1 MYKYLSLFIFIF
13 ISASSF
19 AANSNVNYEPIPCT
33 VDNGLITNTRGF
45 GNDPNPEPLC
55 DFQANSVKL
64 NVYKF
69 ALCTQEPIFNQ
80 SSTPT
85 NLSSCTYIYDSATP
99 TLVTVSN
106 SSGLNISDVT
116 QPAAGTYPYALVIM
130 SNTLYV
136 KGAAHFDGTR
146 ISDLGSTSGAYCWT
160 NGSVLSADSDNNPIM
175 QLVSGNGVTCG
186 NTVGGNYD
194 FNQVTWTWS
203 TWPGSIYTEDVPNGR
218 NTDYFLNDSLIGT
231 GTKTRWAS
239 VHRFDSP
246 VTITPT
252 TSAIEMAVNISLGT
266 SIRFN
271 NSTGKVKWIEDA
283 PFAYIIRPVN

>member
-1 MYKYLSLFIFIF
+1 MLF
-13 ISASSF
+13 SANTL
-19 AANSNVNYEPIPCT
+19 AANYTQIGCSL
-33 VDNGLITNTRGF
+33 DSNGLITNTRGY
-45 GNDPNPEPLC
+45 GSGSEELC

-80 SSTPT
+80 SSAPT
-85 NLSSCTYIYDSATP
+85 NLSSCTFIYDSASP

-116 QPAAGTYPYALVIM
+116 QPAAGTYPYALVVM

-146 ISDLGSTSGAYCWT
+146 IAELGSTSGEYCWT
-160 NGSVLSADSDNNPIM
+160 NGSVLSADLGNM
-175 QLVSGNGVTCG
+175 TLLSGNGLTCG

-203 TWPGSIYTEDVPNGR
+203 TWPGIIPSEDVPNGN
-218 NTDYFLNDSLIGT
+218 NTDYFLNDSLVGVN

-239 VHRFDSP
+239 VHRFDTP
-246 VTITPT
+246 VSITPT
-252 TSAIEMAVNISLGT
+252 TTAIEMAVNISLGT
-266 SIRFN
+266 SMRFDN
-271 NSTGKVKWIEDA
+271 TSGKVQWIEDA
-283 PFAYIIRPVN
+283 PFAYIIRPTN

>member
-1 MYKYLSLFIFIF
+1 MYKYLSFFIFMF
-13 ISASSF
+13 ITASSF
-19 AANSNVNYEPIPCT
+19 AANYTQIPCT
-33 VDNGLITNTRGF
+33 LDSNGLIVDVEGYDNGA
-45 GNDPNPEPLC
+45 EPLC

-69 ALCTQEPIFNQ
+69 ALCTQEPIFNNT
-80 SSTPT
+80 SAPT

-136 KGAAHFDGTR
+136 KGAAHFNGTR
-146 ISDLGSTSGAYCWT
+146 NAKYGSTSGAYCWT
-160 NGSVLSADSDNNPIM
+160 NGSVLSHNGITMS
-175 QLVSGNGVTCG
+175 LLTGNGLTCG
-186 NTVGGNYD
+186 SSVGGNYD
-194 FNQVTWTWS
+194 FNQVTWAWAS
-203 TWPGSIYTEDVPNGR
+203 WPGSIPSEDVPNGN

-231 GTKTRWAS
+231 GTQTRWAA
-239 VHRFDSP
+239 VHRFDTP
-246 VTITPT
+246 VTIAPT
-252 TSAIEMAVNISLGT
+252 TTAIEMAVNISLGT
-266 SIRFN
+266 SMRFD
-271 NSTGKVKWIEDA
+271 NSTGEVKWIEDA

>member
-1 MYKYLSLFIFIF
+1 MYKYLSFFIFMF

-19 AANSNVNYEPIPCT
+19 AANYTQIPCT
-33 VDNGLITNTRGF
+33 LDSNSLITNTRGH
-45 GNDPNPEPLC
+45 GTGTDELC

-69 ALCTQEPIFNQ
+69 ALCTQEPIFNE
-80 SSTPT
+80 SNTAT
-85 NLSSCTYIYDSATP
+85 NLSSCTYIYDSASP

-146 ISDLGSTSGAYCWT
+146 IAEQGSTSGAYCWT
-160 NGSVLSADSDNNPIM
+160 NGSVLSSDGDMTLDS
-175 QLVSGNGVTCG
+175 GTGVTCG
-186 NTVGGNYD
+186 NSIGNDYN
-194 FNQVTWTWS
+194 FNQVTWTWTS
-203 TWPGSIYTEDVPNGR
+203 WPSPSIGGVPSEDVPNGR

-231 GTKTRWAS
+231 GTQTRWAA
-239 VHRFDSP
+239 VHRFDTP
-246 VTITPT
+246 VTIAPT
-252 TSAIEMAVNISLGT
+252 TTAIEMAVNISLGT
-266 SIRFN
+266 SMRFD
-271 NSTGKVKWIEDA
+271 NSTGEVKWIEDA